1 MASHAVHNEIAYA
14 FRMLFFTVPSLRAS
28 TEQRSDFELYKA
40 VLLEAWAA
48 IEPSAAAQALQ
59 LAARARREAHAIAAD
74 Y

>member
-1 MASHAVHNEIAYA
+1 MASHAVHNEVAYA
-14 FRMLFFTVPSLRAS
+14 FHSLFCMVPSLRAPAQ
-28 TEQRSDFELYKA
+28 QRAGYHLFKSEVF
-40 VLLEAWAA
+40 EAWAA